1 MIFPPPYQQRKESE
15 TQCQT
20 ETKYDSVSGEAK
32 DNSWNDIKN
41 SGYVS
46 R

>member
-1 MIFPPPYQQRKESE
+1 MSPLPPPYQQRKESE

-20 ETKYDSVSGEAK
+20 ESKYDSVSGEAN
-32 DNSWNDIKN
+32 DSWNDIKN
-41 SGYVS
+41 SGYIS